1 MSSNINREKLLSLSP
16 QYLVVSLITVRKE
29 ILYYLYNLLLSFF
42 NKTFKYGQR
51 WKNNY
56 YDL

>member
-51 WKNNY
+51 
-56 YDL
+56 